1 VTACPEGDAPIGV
14 IPPQRVLIAAER
26 CKGCGLCV
34 AVCPPEIMELG
45 ALNRLGYAVVGVT
58 DQARCTSCTACALV
72 CPEVAII
79 VLRPPR
85 ARQAPEGTK

>member
-1 VTACPEGDAPIGV
+1 MTASREGNASVGV

-45 ALNRLGYAVVGVT
+45 SLNRLGYAVVRVT

-72 CPEVAII
+72 CPEVAIT
-79 VLRPPR
+79 VMRPQR
-85 ARQAPEGTK
+85 ARQTREGAK